1 MNVLVVDDQYDVV
14 QGVVGGVNW
23 AGLGIS
29 HVFTAHSVEQACAVL
44 QENPVHVLLCDIEL
58 PPRTGFEVLDY
69 IHEHDLPTQ
78 SIFLTAHADFEYART
93 AVKKGGFDYILQ
105 PAPYEE
111 IEQTVSKA
119 LLRFRETQSMVQDQ
133 EYGRY
138 WREKEEL
145 LLDSCLSKYFHSG
158 SKRELDAL
166 IENLRKLRISV
177 GYETMILPA
186 LFYSG
191 VQSEWKGTLRHHL
204 TELFDN
210 LFPGQQRTYCVADM
224 QEDGLLVLA
233 MDETVDPA
241 DIVVRLDELFRN
253 IESLGAACYIGQ
265 RTMPRGLYEEYCT
278 LRRRR
283 NDNVAGYTG
292 VIQSLPKQMAGGY
305 LYTSTDMQ
313 RWASYLAKGE
323 CEQVRAEA
331 LSALKSSRDKGYM
344 DAAYL
349 ARFHQDFTQM
359 FLTAAKSYGNSGHIF
374 YDDYSFD
381 DFLNAYTSYKKMI
394 ALVEFA
400 VGYIAKHSDGEAG
413 AVSPVE
419 QAVMFIQQHI
429 DQNLSCQ
436 DIADA
441 VHLNSSHLTRL
452 FKKEK
457 GITLNDFVTSEKMRV
472 AASLLKVTKIPVSMI
487 AVKVGYTSFSYFSQV
502 FRKCTGLTPLEY
514 RQQNVEENEAVR

>member
-111 IEQTVSKA
+111 IEQTVAKA
-119 LLRFRETQSMVQDQ
+119 LHRFKETQSMVQDQ

-158 SKRELDAL
+158 SLQELDAL
-166 IENLRKLRISV
+166 IENLRKLRIAV
-177 GYETMILPA
+177 GHETMILPA
-186 LFYSG
+186 LFHAG
-191 VQSEWKGTLRHHL
+191 TQGEWKGRMRRHL
-204 TELFDN
+204 TELYDH
-210 LFPGQQRTYCVADM
+210 LFPGQRRTYCIADM
-224 QEDGLLVLA
+224 QEEGLLVLA
-233 MDETVDPA
+233 MDDSVNMA
-241 DIVVRLDELFRN
+241 DIVVRLEELFRSN
-253 IESLGAACYIGQ
+253 ESLGVACYIGQ
-265 RTMPRGLYEEYCT
+265 KTKPRGLYEEYCA
-278 LRRRR
+278 LRQRR

-292 VIQSLPKQMAGGY
+292 VIQSSQKQKSGSY

-323 CEQVRAEA
+323 WEQVRAEA
-331 LSALKSSRDKGYM
+331 LSALKTSRDKGYM

-359 FLTAAKSYGNSGHIF
+359 FLTAAKSFGNSGHIF

-381 DFLNAYTSYKKMI
+381 DFLNAYTSYKKMV

-400 VGYIAKHSDGEAG
+400 VGYIARHSNGVIST
-413 AVSPVE
+413 VSPVE
-419 QAVMFIQQHI
+419 QAVTFVQQHI

-436 DIADA
+436 EIADA

-457 GITLNDFVTSEKMRV
+457 GITLNDFITSEKMRV

-502 FRKCTGLTPLEY
+502 FRKYMGFTPLEY
-514 RQQNVEENEAVR
+514 RQQNVVKNEADR